1 MTGISYVTNDKDEKT
16 IILIDLVQLRK
27 TDENELVEFLEDL
40 DDTIFVELSK
50 GQTGRS
56 YKEVR
61 KEILK
66 AN

>member
-1 MTGISYVTNDKDEKT
+1 MSYVANDKDEKT

-27 TDENELVEFLEDL
+27 ADENELVEFLEDL

-66 AN
+66 G